1 MADISKITI
10 LNGNTYDIKDATA
23 RSSIPSA
30 ATATPLADGTA
41 AVGSSAKYA
50 REDHRHPTDTSR
62 AAASHTHSSNDI
74 TAGYLNIHPEN
85 DPTIIPF
92 IHNDIAFLLK
102 RGGSATVKYDNT
114 AQSVDISNVFDGSGS
129 YWIINPTGVTQI
141 VIELTLHKAFGWTN
155 TIYVDFGA
163 AGWRSKSVKIELM
176 NSSYSGDTW
185 SSKYSTTTNSLG
197 HVYVTTSHEP
207 TGAANAGAGF
217 NKIRLT
223 FSAWNTATIFRISQI
238 GVYNYGSS
246 GVRETYMS
254 RGIDDYVFRNITPNT
269 TNTYS
274 LGDSSHKWKDVQTTT
289 LNGTTI
295 PASPKFTDTTY
306 TANTTKLVTTTV
318 PNVTSVGS
326 APTLGTAIAADDIT
340 DWDAGSTPT
349 LGTAIAADDIT
360 AWSAGTVPTLGTAI
374 AADDITGWTTNT
386 PTAASVSKGVL
397 TITAGSAATLNY
409 TARSIPN
416 VTSVGTAP
424 SLSYTARS
432 IPNVTSVGSVPS
444 LSYTARS
451 IPNVTSVGSAP
462 TLGTAITVATGSTA
476 SNGGGSTVAT
486 GITAG

>member
-30 ATATPLADGTA
+30 ATATPLVDGTA

-50 REDHRHPTDTSR
+50 REDHRHPVDTSR
-62 AAASHTHSSNDI
+62 AAASHSHSSNDI
-74 TAGYLNIHPEN
+74 TGGYLNIHPEN
-85 DPTIIPF
+85 TPTIIPF

-102 RGGSATVKYDNT
+102 RGGTATVEYDGT
-114 AQSVDISNVFDGSGS
+114 TQSVDISNVFDGSGS
-129 YWIINPTGVTQI
+129 YWAINPTGVTQI
-141 VIELTLHKAFGWTN
+141 VIELTLHKSFGWSN
-155 TIYVDFGA
+155 TIYVDFGHNN
-163 AGWRSKSVKIELM
+163 WRAKSIKVEIM
-176 NSSYSGDTW
+176 NSGYSGDTW
-185 SSKYSTTTNSLG
+185 SLKYNTTTNSIG
-197 HVYVTTSHEP
+197 HFYVGVSHTPSGTSS
-207 TGAANAGAGF
+207 AGNGF

-223 FSAWNTATIFRISQI
+223 FSDWATATGFRISQI

-254 RGIDDYVFRNITPNT
+254 RGIDDYVFRNITPNA

-274 LGDSSHKWKDVQTTT
+274 LGDSSHKWKDIQTTS

-295 PASPKFTDTTY
+295 PSSPKFTDTTY

-340 DWDAGSTPT
+340 AWDAGSTPT

-360 AWSAGTVPTLGTAI
+360 A
-374 AADDITGWTTNT
+374 WTTNT

-397 TITAGSAATLNY
+397 TITAGSAATLSY

-416 VTSVGTAP
+416 VTSVGTA
-424 SLSYTARS
+424 
-432 IPNVTSVGSVPS
+432 PS

-476 SNGGGSTVAT
+476 SNGGGSTVAM

>member
-85 DPTIIPF
+85 SPTIIPF

-102 RGGSATVKYDNT
+102 RGGSATVKYDGT
-114 AQSVDISNVFDGSGS
+114 TQSVDISNVFDGSGS
-129 YWIINPTGVTQI
+129 YWAINPTGVTQI
-141 VIELTLHKAFGWTN
+141 VIELTLHKAFGWAN

-163 AGWRSKSVKIELM
+163 ARWRSKSVKIELM

-197 HVYVTTSHEP
+197 HVYVTTSHKP
-207 TGAANAGAGF
+207 TGAADTGAGF

-254 RGIDDYVFRNITPNT
+254 RGVDDYVFRNITPNAN
-269 TNTYS
+269 NTYS

-340 DWDAGSTPT
+340 A
-349 LGTAIAADDIT
+349 
-360 AWSAGTVPTLGTAI
+360 
-374 AADDITGWTTNT
+374 WTTNT

-397 TITAGSAATLNY
+397 TITAGSAA
-409 TARSIPN
+409 
-416 VTSVGTAP
+416 

-432 IPNVTSVGSVPS
+432 IPN
-444 LSYTARS
+444 
-451 IPNVTSVGSAP
+451 ITSVGSAP

>member
-85 DPTIIPF
+85 SPTIIPF
-92 IHNDIAFLLK
+92 IHNDIASLLK
-102 RGGSATVKYDNT
+102 RGGSAVVKYDGT
-114 AQSVDISNVFDGSGS
+114 TQSVDISNVFDGSGS
-129 YWIINPTGVTQI
+129 YWSINPTDVTQI

-155 TIYVDFGA
+155 TIYVDFGNNS
-163 AGWRSKSVKIELM
+163 WRAKSVKIDVM
-176 NSSYSGDTW
+176 NTNYTGDTW
-185 SSKYSTTTNSLG
+185 VSKYNTTTNAIG
-197 HVYVTTSHEP
+197 HVYVTTSHTP
-207 TGAANAGAGF
+207 NGAGNAGAGF

-223 FSAWNTATIFRISQI
+223 FSNWTTANGFRIAQI

-254 RGIDDYVFRNITPNT
+254 RGTDDYVFRNITPNA

-274 LGDSSHKWKDVQTTT
+274 LGDSSHKWKDVQTTS

-295 PASPKFTDTTY
+295 PSSPKFTDTTY

-326 APTLGTAIAADDIT
+326 APTLGTAI
-340 DWDAGSTPT
+340 P
-349 LGTAIAADDIT
+349 
-360 AWSAGTVPTLGTAI
+360 
-374 AADDITGWTTNT
+374 ADDITGWTTNT
-386 PTAASVSKGVL
+386 PTTASVSKGVL

-409 TARSIPN
+409 TAK
-416 VTSVGTAP
+416 
-424 SLSYTARS
+424 S
-432 IPNVTSVGSVPS
+432 IPNVTSVGSV
-444 LSYTARS
+444 
-451 IPNVTSVGSAP
+451 P

>member
-1 MADISKITI
+1 MADISQIKTLDGTTHSIKAKTIADNNDPTKAITVEYSSAGI
-10 LNGNTYDIKDATA
+10 SSATWFPAFSGYAIK
-23 RSSIPSA
+23 PMSA
-30 ATATPLADGTA
+30 ANVRTNIG
-41 AVGSSAKYA
+41 
-50 REDHRHPTDTSR
+50 
-62 AAASHTHSSNDI
+62 AAASSHTHSSNDI

-85 DPTIIPF
+85 SPTIIPF

-102 RGGSATVKYDNT
+102 RGGSATVKYDGT
-114 AQSVDISNVFDGSGS
+114 TQSVDISNVFDGSGS
-129 YWIINPTGVTQI
+129 YWAINPTGVTQI

-197 HVYVTTSHEP
+197 HVYVTTSHKP
-207 TGAANAGAGF
+207 TGAADAGAGF

-223 FSAWNTATIFRISQI
+223 FSAWNTTTIFRISQI

-254 RGIDDYVFRNITPNT
+254 RGADDYVFRNITPNAN
-269 TNTYS
+269 NTYS
-274 LGDSSHKWKDVQTTT
+274 LGDSSHKWKDVQTTS

-295 PASPKFTDTTY
+295 PASPKFTDTKY

-340 DWDAGSTPT
+340 A
-349 LGTAIAADDIT
+349 
-360 AWSAGTVPTLGTAI
+360 
-374 AADDITGWTTNT
+374 WTTNT

-397 TITAGSAATLNY
+397 TITAGSAA
-409 TARSIPN
+409 
-416 VTSVGTAP
+416 
-424 SLSYTARS
+424 
-432 IPNVTSVGSVPS
+432 S